1 MRLRRLCA
9 AALLALL
16 VPVPTPANAVQ
27 TSCQDVY
34 TPVRFGLTQQ
44 TMYGKL
50 CVPHGATTVQVLVP
64 GGTYNSSYWD
74 IPLDPET
81 RSIRLAMNNAG
92 IATMTV
98 DRIGSGKSSKPLSLL
113 VDATSQAEAV
123 HHVIQ
128 SLRPRFQK
136 VLVGGHSVGSGIA
149 IAEAGRYHDVDGVLI
164 TGLANQWDYTRVVPV
179 AATLIPVTLDPRLSR
194 LGLDPGYVTTM
205 PNTRYDS
212 FHKPGPLNTAVMDF
226 EEATKDVASA
236 DEAVTTIL
244 MNNVVIPSSSAI
256 TAPVMSVQ
264 STGDF
269 FCGIPP
275 LGADC
280 SSTEALIAS
289 ERPFFPRAPRMDAF
303 LLTGY
308 GHCFNYA
315 TKDAQEYHAAVVAW
329 QRSI

>member
-16 VPVPTPANAVQ
+16 VPVPAAASAAQ

-34 TPVRFGLTQQ
+34 TPVGFGLTQQ

-50 CVPHGATTVQVLVP
+50 CVPQGATTVQVLVP

-74 IPLDPET
+74 IPIEPEI
-81 RSIRLAMNNAG
+81 RSLRLAMNNAG

-98 DRIGSGKSSKPLSLL
+98 DRIGTGKSSKPLSLL
-113 VDATSQAEAV
+113 VTATSQAEAV

-149 IAEAGRYHDVDGVLI
+149 IAEAGRYRDVDGVLI
-164 TGLANQWDYTRVVPV
+164 TGLANQWDYVRVVPM
-179 AATLIPVTLDPRLSR
+179 ASSLIPVTLDPRLSR

-205 PNTRYDS
+205 PNTRYNS
-212 FHKPGPLNTAVMDF
+212 FHRPGPLNTAVMDF

-236 DEAVTTIL
+236 GEAVTTIL
-244 MNNVVIPSSSAI
+244 MNSVVIPSSRAI

-264 STGDF
+264 STEDA
-269 FCGIPP
+269 FCGTPP

-289 ERPFFPRAPRMDAF
+289 ERPFFPQTPRLDAF
-303 LLTGY
+303 ILSGY

-315 TKDAQEYHAAVVAW
+315 PDSSEYHAAVVAW

>member
-9 AALLALL
+9 AVSLALL
-16 VPVPTPANAVQ
+16 VSAPPPANAVQ

-34 TPVRFGLTQQ
+34 TPVQFGLTQQ
-44 TMYGKL
+44 TMYGRL
-50 CVPHGATTVQVLVP
+50 CVPHNATTVQVLVP

-81 RSIRLAMNNAG
+81 RSARLAMNNAG

-98 DRIGSGKSSKPLSLL
+98 DRIGTGKSSKPLSVL
-113 VDATSQAEAV
+113 VTVPSQAEAV

-136 VLVGGHSVGSGIA
+136 VLVGGHSVGSA
-149 IAEAGRYHDVDGVLI
+149 VAVAEAATYHDVDGVLI
-164 TGLANQWDYTRVVPV
+164 TGLANQWDYLRVVPV
-179 AATLIPVTLDPRLSR
+179 AASLIPVTLDPRLGR

-236 DEAVTTIL
+236 GEAIDLIL
-244 MNNVVIPSSSAI
+244 MNNIVIPSSSAI
-256 TAPVMSVQ
+256 TAPVMAVES
-264 STGDF
+264 SDDF
-269 FCGIPP
+269 FCGTPP

-280 SSTEALIAS
+280 SSAEALIAS

-303 LLTGY
+303 ILSGY
-308 GHCFNYA
+308 GHCFNYS
-315 TKDAQEYHAAVVAW
+315 TDSSGYHAAVTAW
-329 QRSI
+329 QRSL